1 MNEDLKRVVLD
12 LIARII
18 LLEIL
23 NFEEKE
29 GSEGGGDEDGPQR

>member
-1 MNEDLKRVVLD
+1 MGEDLKKAVLD

-23 NFEEKE
+23 NSEEKE
-29 GSEGGGDEDGPQR
+29 DSEGGDEDGSQR